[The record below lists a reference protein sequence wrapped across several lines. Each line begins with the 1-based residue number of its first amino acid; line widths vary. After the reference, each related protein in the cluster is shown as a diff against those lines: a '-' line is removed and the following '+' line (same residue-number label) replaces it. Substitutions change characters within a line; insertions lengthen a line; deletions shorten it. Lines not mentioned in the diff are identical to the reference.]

1 MRPDAGEGEK
11 RTNEIGTVIPLLETL
26 PDIAN
31 RTVTADALLTQRAL
45 AKYLLGRGADYLFT
59 VKGNQPTLHDDIR
72 LLLDETIARRAPD
85 FMNEG
90 AKPEHGRRE
99 RRSIWVSSG
108 LNDYLNFPGVGQVFA
123 IRRETREVKSGKR
136 RCETAYGVTS
146 LTRKPHPRNASSPS
160 IAGTGRSRRRTT
172 SSTGAS
178 TRIAAASAP
187 GTVRRT

>member
-99 RRSIWVSSG
+99 TALHLG
-108 LNDYLNFPGVGQVFA
+108 LQWAQRLPQ
-123 IRRETREVKSGKR
+123 
-136 RCETAYGVTS
+136 
-146 LTRKPHPRNASSPS
+146 LP
-160 IAGTGRSRRRTT
+160 RRRT
-172 SSTGAS
+172 SLRDPPPNPGGQV
-178 TRIAAASAP
+178 RQAP
-187 GTVRRT
+187 LRDSLRCPPA

>member
-1 MRPDAGEGEK
+1 
-11 RTNEIGTVIPLLETL
+11 
-26 PDIAN
+26 
-31 RTVTADALLTQRAL
+31 
-45 AKYLLGRGADYLFT
+45 
-59 VKGNQPTLHDDIR
+59 
-72 LLLDETIARRAPD
+72 
-85 FMNEG
+85 MNEG

-146 LTRKPHPRNASSPS
+146 LTPEAASPERLLPS

-178 TRIAAASAP
+178 MRIAAASAP